1 MHKARAESDRTSILL
16 WSAVLLLVTAIA
28 YLPATQNLFTNWDD
42 PGYILDNPG
51 IKRLDPSA
59 IGHLFSSFHKGN
71 YHPLTMLSFALD
83 YSSWGLSPRGYHV
96 VNVALH
102 LLNTLGVLVFT
113 RMLLSLRD
121 EPRATQIALATA
133 LLFGVHPLHVES
145 VAWVVGRKDLL
156 YALFFL
162 GSVIA
167 YCKYLASKGAAFYA
181 LSLVA
186 FVLALLSKGQAVT
199 LPLVLVAIDLV
210 VGTRKR
216 RAAGDATG
224 GAAGGAPGG
233 ATRGAAGAAAGV
245 RARSRSTVV
254 LEKVPF
260 FALALLFGVIAIAAQ
275 RQGEAVGDVSAYPL
289 HQRIVFAS
297 YGLVQYVRK
306 LFLPIDLSAFYPYF
320 VRPGETLPIGYWLYP
335 VIVIAAVALIWIGR
349 RHRWIAFGAAF
360 FVVNLALVL
369 QLLPVGAAIM
379 ADRYSYLSSFG
390 IFLILAV
397 LYRAWSA
404 RARNLVPTFAL
415 GLACIV
421 FAGITFARCQVWY
434 DSGSLWTDVIAK
446 HPEAPIAW
454 NNRGIYRKDAGDLAG
469 AMEDYSR
476 ALELDPGYTLAYTN
490 RAVARQR
497 LGDFE
502 GALQDLDRSIAL
514 DPDDSSAFANR
525 GVVQIRLGQP
535 ERALADFTRAIELD
549 PSNAAAYANRGTL
562 RSNLGDYRAAL
573 ADLDRALAL
582 NPIQPDA
589 LVARA
594 LARSGAGDA
603 ESALADLDES
613 LRLRPQSG
621 IAHFLRGNIQL
632 QLNRTQLACN
642 DFGAAA
648 QLGYQPAHEQL
659 RLHCGQ

>member
-1 MHKARAESDRTSILL
+1 MRKARAETDRTPIVL
-16 WSAVLLLVTAIA
+16 WSAVILAVTAIA

-42 PGYILDNPG
+42 PGYILENPS

-59 IGHLFSSFHKGN
+59 IGHLFSSYHKGN
-71 YHPLTMLSFALD
+71 YHALTMLSFALD

-102 LLNTLGVLVFT
+102 LLNTFGVLLFT
-113 RMLLSLRD
+113 RMLLSLRH
-121 EPRATQIALATA
+121 EARATPVALATA

-156 YALFFL
+156 YTLFFL
-162 GSVIA
+162 GSLIA
-167 YCKYLASKGAAFYA
+167 YCKYLASRGVSFYA

-199 LPLVLVAIDLV
+199 LPVVLVAIDLV
-210 VGTRKR
+210 VGTRM
-216 RAAGDATG
+216 
-224 GAAGGAPGG
+224 
-233 ATRGAAGAAAGV
+233 RGAAADA
-245 RARSRSTVV
+245 RARSRSTIV

-306 LFLPIDLSAFYPYF
+306 IFLPIDLSAFYPYF
-320 VRPGETLPIGYWLYP
+320 VRPGESIPIGYWLYP
-335 VIVIAAVALIWIGR
+335 VIVIAAVVLTWIGR
-349 RHRWIAFGAAF
+349 RRRWIAFGAVF

-379 ADRYSYLSSFG
+379 ADRYSYLSSIG
-390 IFLILAV
+390 ILLILAV
-397 LYRAWSA
+397 LYGTWTA
-404 RARNLVPTFAL
+404 RARNLVPTIAL
-415 GLACIV
+415 GMASVV
-421 FAGITFARCQVWY
+421 FAGITFARCQVWH
-434 DSGSLWTDVIAK
+434 DSGSLWSDVIAK

-476 ALELDPGYTLAYTN
+476 ALQLDPGYTLAYTN

-525 GVVQIRLGQP
+525 GVVQIRLGQT

-549 PSNAAAYANRGTL
+549 PSNSAAYANRGTL
-562 RSNLGDYRAAL
+562 RSNLGEYGAAL

-603 ESALADLDES
+603 ESALTDLDES